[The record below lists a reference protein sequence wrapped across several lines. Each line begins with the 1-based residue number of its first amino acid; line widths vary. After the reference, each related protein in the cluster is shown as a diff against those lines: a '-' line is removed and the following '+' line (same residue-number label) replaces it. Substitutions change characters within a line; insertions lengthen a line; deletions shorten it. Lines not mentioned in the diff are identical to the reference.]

1 MGFAHQ
7 RPDGTMVALPSAAR
21 ASVSSLFP
29 AGAGAAAS
37 VPFARTGAGPATT
50 AAADPSAV
58 SAAGAISA
66 SGAVS
71 AGGAP
76 VPEGSLFKLLLFIFS
91 KVTVRVPLLL
101 RSRLLGD
108 SKVNAG
114 HSVADKSV
122 VDLKDLG

>member
-21 ASVSSLFP
+21 ASVGALLP

-50 AAADPSAV
+50 APAAPGAV
-58 SAAGAISA
+58 SAAGAIPA
-66 SGAVS
+66 PGAVS

-76 VPEGSLFKLLLFIFS
+76 VPKGSLFKLLLFIIS
-91 KVTVRVPLLL
+91 KVTVHVPLLL
-101 RSRLLGD
+101 RSRHLGD

-114 HSVADKSV
+114 HSVADRSV

>member
-7 RPDGTMVALPSAAR
+7 RPDGTMVALPAAAR
-21 ASVSSLFP
+21 ASVGAPRP
-29 AGAGAAAS
+29 AGAGAGS
-37 VPFARTGAGPATT
+37 ATT
-50 AAADPSAV
+50 AVAAPGAAST
-58 SAAGAISA
+58 AGAITA
-66 SGAVS
+66 SGALS
-71 AGGAP
+71 AGGAT

-101 RSRLLGD
+101 RLCLLGD

-114 HSVADKSV
+114 QSVADKSV

>member
-7 RPDGTMVALPSAAR
+7 RPDGTMVALPAAAR
-21 ASVSSLFP
+21 ASVGAPRP
-29 AGAGAAAS
+29 AGAGAA
-37 VPFARTGAGPATT
+37 TT
-50 AAADPSAV
+50 AAAAPGAV
-58 SAAGAISA
+58 SAAGAITA

-101 RSRLLGD
+101 RSRLLG
-108 SKVNAG
+108 SRVNDG